1 MHGYIRRI
9 TIDLMCAIECDKRC
23 YKQMKTPSFAPW
35 WGGDSLHNVLWMNV
49 YTYLQK
55 TLYVCSTG
63 QNTTPGNLAYPYLNK
78 TQIPCYWIPKMVEKP
93 VICERTL
100 RNLWVVGCCAEHV
113 IICDGKFRHV
123 LLFQIMLTLLT
134 ARKSSLLPRTC
145 WRFYETCARWQ

>member
-1 MHGYIRRI
+1 
-9 TIDLMCAIECDKRC
+9 
-23 YKQMKTPSFAPW
+23 
-35 WGGDSLHNVLWMNV
+35 MNV

-100 RNLWVVGCCAEHV
+100 RTGGVVRVAEQNGARARA
-113 IICDGKFRHV
+113 DLGLD
-123 LLFQIMLTLLT
+123 LL
-134 ARKSSLLPRTC
+134 AGR
-145 WRFYETCARWQ
+145 